1 MNVID
6 IRNLTKDY
14 GKGRGVFDLSMHVE
28 KGICYGFLGPNGAG
42 KTTTIRHLM
51 GFLKPQSGE
60 VQIWGMDCRKQAA
73 ELKAMVGYLPGEI
86 AFPEMMTGKRFLADM
101 RKLRKMEKIPRR
113 PGSPDPKGKESGE
126 PGQAGSAGTDTDYCS
141 RLITLFALDTSR
153 KIHDMS
159 IGDKRKLAVV
169 TAFMH
174 DPEVLILDEPTSG
187 LDPVMQEV
195 FIEFIRSEKK
205 RGKTILLSSHIFHEV
220 DAVCDRI
227 AIIKDGRIAA
237 DCSAE
242 ELKAQKHWIYRLSFE
257 TERDYYRFIEK
268 DFLFT
273 NKDPK
278 RLTVRLMVDMV
289 ELNQLIPVLS
299 ELNVMD
305 ISEIPYTLEDH
316 FMRFYREEE
325 DFRRE
330 TDSDMGVPGGVV

>member
-14 GKGRGVFDLSMHVE
+14 GKGRGVFDLSLHVE
-28 KGICYGFLGPNGAG
+28 KGVCYGFLGPNGAG

-60 VQIWGMDCRKQAA
+60 TQILGMDCRKQAA

-86 AFPEMMTGKRFLADM
+86 AFPEMMTGRRFLAYM
-101 RKLRKMEKIPRR
+101 KRLRKMEKPPRR
-113 PGSPDPKGKESGE
+113 FAEKGTKAQESGDL
-126 PGQAGSAGTDTDYCS
+126 GTDIDYCS
-141 RLITLFALDTSR
+141 RLATLFALDTSM

-159 IGDKRKLAVV
+159 VGDRRKLAVV

-174 DPEVLILDEPTSG
+174 DPDVLILDEPTSG

-195 FIEFIRSEKK
+195 FIDFIRSEKK

-237 DCSAE
+237 DCSE
-242 ELKAQKHWIYRLSFE
+242 KELKAQKHWIYKLSFE

-299 ELNVMD
+299 ELNVID

-316 FMRFYREEE
+316 FMRFYREEY
-325 DFRRE
+325 DFPRD
-330 TDSDMGVPGGVV
+330 TDGDRGLLGGAS

>member
-14 GKGRGVFDLSMHVE
+14 GKGRGIFDLSLHVE

-42 KTTTIRHLM
+42 KTTAIRHLM

-60 VQIWGMDCRKQAA
+60 AQIWGLDCRKQAA

-86 AFPEMMTGKRFLADM
+86 AFPEMMTGKGFLAYM
-101 RKLRKMEKIPRR
+101 RRLRKMEKIPRR
-113 PGSPDPKGKESGE
+113 PKKLDSKGKESGE
-126 PGQAGSAGTDTDYCS
+126 FEEAGSIGADPDYCA
-141 RLITLFALDTSR
+141 RLITLFALDTSK

-159 IGDKRKLAVV
+159 IGEKRKLAVV

-174 DPEVLILDEPTSG
+174 DPDVLILDEPTSG

-237 DCSAE
+237 DFSAE
-242 ELKAQKHWIYRLSFE
+242 ELKAQKQWIYKLSFE
-257 TERDYYRFIEK
+257 KERDYYRFIEK

-299 ELNVMD
+299 ELNVID

-325 DFRRE
+325 EFLRQ
-330 TDSDMGVPGGVV
+330 TGSGFGVQGGVS

>member
-1 MNVID
+1 MNMID

-14 GKGRGVFDLSMHVE
+14 GKGWGIFDLSLHVE

-51 GFLKPQSGE
+51 GFLKPQRGE
-60 VQIWGMDCRKQAA
+60 VEICGMDCRKKAA
-73 ELKAMVGYLPGEI
+73 ELKTMVGYLPGET
-86 AFPEMMTGKRFLADM
+86 AFPEMMTGRRFLGYM
-101 RKLRKMEKIPRR
+101 TRLRKM
-113 PGSPDPKGKESGE
+113 GKD
-126 PGQAGSAGTDTDYCS
+126 ADHCS
-141 RLITLFALDTSR
+141 RLITLFALDTSM
-153 KIHDMS
+153 KICDMS
-159 IGDKRKLAVV
+159 VGDKRKLAVV

-174 DPEVLILDEPTSG
+174 DPDILILDEPTSG

-227 AIIKDGRIAA
+227 AIIKEGRIAA
-237 DCSAE
+237 DFGAQ
-242 ELKAQKHWIYRLSFE
+242 ELKEKKHWIYKLSFE
-257 TERDYYRFIEK
+257 TERDYDRFTEK

-273 NKDPK
+273 SKDPK

-305 ISEIPYTLEDH
+305 VSEIPYTLEDH

-325 DFRRE
+325 ELQE
-330 TDSDMGVPGGVV
+330 TVSEIELQGGVS

>member
-14 GKGRGVFDLSMHVE
+14 GKGRGIFDLSLHVE

-42 KTTTIRHLM
+42 KTTAIRHLM

-60 VQIWGMDCRKQAA
+60 AQIWGLDCRKQAA

-86 AFPEMMTGKRFLADM
+86 AFPEMMTGKGFLAYM
-101 RKLRKMEKIPRR
+101 RRLRKMEKIPRR
-113 PGSPDPKGKESGE
+113 PKKLDSKGKESGE
-126 PGQAGSAGTDTDYCS
+126 FEEAGSIGADPDYCA
-141 RLITLFALDTSR
+141 RLITLFALDTSK

-159 IGDKRKLAVV
+159 IGEKRKLAVV

-174 DPEVLILDEPTSG
+174 DPDVLILDEPTSG

-237 DCSAE
+237 DFSAE
-242 ELKAQKHWIYRLSFE
+242 ELKAQKQWIYKLSFE
-257 TERDYYRFIEK
+257 KERDYYRFIEK

-273 NKDPK
+273 SKDPK

-299 ELNVMD
+299 ELNVID

-325 DFRRE
+325 EFLRQ
-330 TDSDMGVPGGVV
+330 TGSGFGVQGGVS